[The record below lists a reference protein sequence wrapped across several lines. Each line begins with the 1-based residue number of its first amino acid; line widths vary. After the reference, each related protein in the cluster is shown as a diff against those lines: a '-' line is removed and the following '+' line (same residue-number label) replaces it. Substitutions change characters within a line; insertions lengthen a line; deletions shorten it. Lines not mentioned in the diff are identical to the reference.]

1 MATSK
6 KNIENVN
13 RVRYVRSL
21 ERFLKSI
28 VGYLANSEDLN
39 AQTFNKKV
47 QNALKLL
54 NRVEAVQ
61 LYKGELQDLEKV
73 VKKIIAYKDSDEDI
87 ENIKSD
93 ILYSNNQLQKS
104 KNFKRYKKEKHSKKH
119 LEEWS

>member
-1 MATSK
+1 MAKYNKT
-6 KNIENVN
+6 ENLQ
-13 RVRYVRSL
+13 RLHYVRAL

-39 AQTFNKKV
+39 TQTFNKKV

-54 NRVEAVQ
+54 NRVKVVQ
-61 LYKGELQDLEKV
+61 LYKGELQDLEKI
-73 VKKIIAYKDSDEDI
+73 VKKIIAYKDSSEDI

-104 KNFKRYKKEKHSKKH
+104 KNFKRYKKEKHSKKY
-119 LEEWS
+119 LEEWN